1 MAILPRYQRLGI
13 VDRQPTQ
20 TDFADTR
27 EAARLG
33 TNISQQVS
41 RMSDFAMK
49 QGADDAKMRGEELI
63 RTDGAFPTLKDIK
76 SKGGPRSI
84 AEKSAYALG
93 SQVAVAQVQAD
104 AEVYIMQILNDGE
117 KNKTSFTQVQAQLRD
132 LTDGYSSALADVDPG
147 ASMLLQTRLGGAIG
161 KAEERYSNFYVGVQA
176 ARSAKKLAD
185 IADLKVNEILESA
198 IRAGSNS
205 QEQISQS
212 VADAVTLL
220 AGLGATEEQLDAF
233 EVGTNNAAYKEKAIF
248 EFNKSSIPEQEE
260 MLSTLLT
267 TPMPGMSLEKTQSFR
282 KSLTSTYN
290 NNLRAQASKSA
301 GVVADVREQAGILS
315 KGGMPSLAEIERLKT
330 AAINLGENESG
341 LKAQEAVRMLEFN
354 AERASVY
361 RQMSFEDLTA
371 EVDDLKGGME
381 GQGRAGRDTLIE
393 VDTYNAAVTYLA
405 AAQRKVDGLEAQ
417 EKEQFQPFINL
428 ATESLSALKKE
439 LDSGQPL
446 SQSFIDNL
454 RSKIGNIPERLTKE
468 ILRDLSNLEDM
479 NELATDLSTAR
490 PADIEKFISDYL
502 KTGSTVRQGPGL
514 DGSPG
519 EDTFVGAKG
528 VDTPFEFEVRDL
540 AEKMLS
546 NMKAE
551 LKSDPISF
559 AAKVGLSDG
568 SGNGVNITPIDF
580 TDPSKVSDQIL
591 QRIGDARLVSGK
603 YGSPIQFLT
612 ISEKLAVKNI
622 LENGT
627 MADQMIVLGLIVEGS
642 GQNSPKFLEEISK
655 ESPFFAQVGSLVS
668 SQTGSGLASAES
680 ALRGQMLISDPKTQ
694 GPAEF
699 TKTNIDPAFRNL
711 TSESL
716 AKVDGALAPIMLT
729 ASAIYA
735 DVARSD
741 DFFNES
747 KWIDSINRAMGAD
760 INAGTGGVQE
770 VRDLNTY
777 IFPGFTSDNYENALE
792 TATPQDIM
800 ASISSIRNSVPDA
813 IGYGTSLDPEM
824 LEALGGFKRP
834 TRDDQNAYTSGSD
847 DYNLVYAGGNNYEI
861 KYKNQQTILDTD
873 GEAVLIDMRKLIEM
887 TLP

>member
-1 MAILPRYQRLGI
+1 MAVLPRYQRLGI

-147 ASMLLQTRLGGAIG
+147 ASMLLQSRLSGAIG

-176 ARSAKKLAD
+176 ARSAKKLTD

-205 QEQISQS
+205 EKQIAQS
-212 VADAVTLL
+212 IADAATLL
-220 AGLGATEEQLDAF
+220 AGLGATEEQIDAF

-248 EFNKSSIPEQEE
+248 EFNKSSITKQEE
-260 MLSTLLT
+260 ILSTLLT
-267 TPMPGMSLEKTQSFR
+267 TPMPGMSLEETQSFR
-282 KSLTSTYN
+282 KFLKPAYN
-290 NNLRAQASKSA
+290 NNLRALASKSA
-301 GVVADVREQAGILS
+301 GVLEDVREQAGILS

-354 AERASVY
+354 AEKASVY

-417 EKEQFQPFINL
+417 EKEEFQPFINL
-428 ATESLSALKKE
+428 ATESLSGLKKE

-446 SQSFIDNL
+446 SQEAIDSL
-454 RSKIGNIPERLTKE
+454 RSNIKKLPEELTKE
-468 ILRDLSNLEDM
+468 LVQDLLKLEGQ
-479 NELATDLSTAR
+479 NELATALSTAR

-502 KTGSTVRQGPGL
+502 ETGEVIRQMPGL

-559 AAKVGLSDG
+559 AATVGLSDG

-603 YGSPIQFLT
+603 YGSPIKFLT

-655 ESPFFAQVGSLVS
+655 ESPFFAQVGSLIS
-668 SQTGSGLASAES
+668 SQTGSGLANAEA
-680 ALRGQMLISDPKTQ
+680 ALKGQALIEGKV

-699 TKTNIDPAFRNL
+699 TSTNTNKAFRDL
-711 TSESL
+711 TS
-716 AKVDGALAPIMLT
+716 AALQFLPEGMPSVMLT
-729 ASAIYA
+729 AKAIYA

-777 IFPGFTSDNYENALE
+777 IFPGFTSDNYESALE
-792 TATPQDIM
+792 TATPQDIL
-800 ASISSIRNSVPDA
+800 ASI
-813 IGYGTSLDPEM
+813 YGASLDPEM
-824 LEALGGFKRP
+824 IEALGGYKRP
-834 TRDDQNAYTSGSD
+834 TRADQNAYTSGSD
-847 DYNLVYAGGNNYEI
+847 DYNLVYAGGNNYFI
-861 KYKNQQTILDTD
+861 KYKNQQTILDTE